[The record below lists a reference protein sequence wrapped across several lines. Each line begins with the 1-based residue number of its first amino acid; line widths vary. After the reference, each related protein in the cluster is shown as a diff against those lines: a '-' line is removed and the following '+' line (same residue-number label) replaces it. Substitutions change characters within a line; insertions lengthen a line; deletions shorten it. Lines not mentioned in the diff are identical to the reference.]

1 MNAQVPHR
9 LQTHY
14 CRECGKRFD
23 IEDKDVTLSPHS
35 HVWIHSQ
42 RLHGWS
48 IMDYQSCSRYC
59 KEVAQ
64 PEEIAK
70 GERLYGD
77 GIPHAPPNPAPIYK
91 PYEELFPPEEED
103 Q

>member
-1 MNAQVPHR
+1 MSQQIPHR
-9 LQTHY
+9 LQMHY
-14 CRECGKRFD
+14 CRTCGMRVDSTGK
-23 IEDKDVTLSPHS
+23 LGPSPHS
-35 HVWIHSQ
+35 MIWIHGQ
-42 RLHGWS
+42 RKHGWNLV
-48 IMDYQSCSRYC
+48 DYQSCSRYC

-64 PEEIAK
+64 PEELAK

-77 GIPHAPPNPAPIYK
+77 GIPHAPPNPAPTYQ

>member
-1 MNAQVPHR
+1 MNQ
-9 LQTHY
+9 QTHY
-14 CRECGKRFD
+14 CRICGKKL
-23 IEDKDVTLSPHS
+23 EYEGTASPHTRL
-35 HVWIHSQ
+35 WIHSQ

-70 GERLYGD
+70 GERLYGE
-77 GIPHAPPNPAPIYK
+77 GIPHAPPNPAPTYK
-91 PYEELFPPEEED
+91 PYEELFPPEEEN